1 MRAPCVIVLLVL
13 GCMVVAAAAL
23 SLGPAGWRAPWALDD
38 VLLEL
43 RAPRVLLAAIVGASL
58 ALAGAVM
65 QTLLH
70 NDLADPYLLGVSGG
84 ASAGA
89 VASLALWP
97 ALPPGP
103 AAALG
108 AAGAVTAVRSV
119 ARGPH
124 DPTRLVLAG
133 VAVGSLLAGATGLV
147 LVLAPADRLL
157 RSATY
162 WLFGGLGTPH
172 WPALILPLVLLLS
185 VAAWMRVR
193 AERLDRLALG
203 QDVAASLGVDVVRL
217 RREAL
222 AASVALT
229 AAAVAVGGLVGFVGL
244 IAPHAARRSVG
255 DGHRRFVL
263 VAALAGA
270 TLVMAADAIA
280 RVAFAPRE
288 VPVGLVT
295 AALGGPFFLWQ
306 LERGAR

>member
-1 MRAPCVIVLLVL
+1 M
-13 GCMVVAAAAL
+13 
-23 SLGPAGWRAPWALDD
+23 
-38 VLLEL
+38 LLEL
-43 RAPRVLLAAIVGASL
+43 RAPRVLLAGIVGASL

-65 QTLLH
+65 QTLLQ
-70 NDLADPYLLGVSGG
+70 NDLADPYVLGVSGG

-103 AAALG
+103 AAAVG
-108 AAGAVTAVRSV
+108 AAGAVTLVRSV
-119 ARGPH
+119 ARGSH
-124 DPTRLVLAG
+124 DPTRLVLSG

-162 WLFGGLGTPH
+162 WLFGGLGTPR

-193 AERLDRLALG
+193 AARLDRLSLG
-203 QDVAASLGVDVVRL
+203 EDVAASLGVDVARL

-222 AASVALT
+222 AVSIALT
-229 AAAVAVGGLVGFVGL
+229 AVAVAAAGLIGFVGL
-244 IAPHAARRSVG
+244 VAPHVARRSVG
-255 DGHRRFVL
+255 GVHRRVVP

-270 TLVMAADAIA
+270 ALVMAADAVA

-288 VPVGLVT
+288 VPVGLLT

-306 LERGAR
+306 LERGVP